1 MTNKLFQRERERER
15 ERGRDRER
23 EREGET
29 ERERRER
36 VHLGSIENHLGCFQ
50 CMKEKNNKIKGV
62 KKTDFIGFL
71 GLLKLVRSEP
81 IFSAVPNI

>member
-15 ERGRDRER
+15 EREGETER

-29 ERERRER
+29 ERERRESPFG
-36 VHLGSIENHLGCFQ
+36 VIENHLGCFQ

-62 KKTDFIGFL
+62 KKTD
-71 GLLKLVRSEP
+71 
-81 IFSAVPNI
+81 